1 MLIGS
6 ERAVRLPCITP
17 PMRCFVSTAE
27 PSTCVTFALPSF
39 PPTRQIFPH
48 PLPRPCDQP
57 SVSQDGTDVDSN
69 FSMLTSQ
76 ELLSKPV
83 DELKAIVKEKRVMG
97 DKEKA
102 QERKETA
109 QREKAEKKAEKKG
122 GNANANGNGG
132 AGNGPEPMDED
143 GGEEAAGRVIAS
155 EDVTVLDGHTSE
167 VFICAWSPASN
178 QLASGSGDSTARLWS
193 VPAGPSGRD
202 AQSKLSKPLVLEH
215 KSGEDSKTK
224 DSAKEAE
231 ADAKEEAAVK
241 GDGEGPDGAPGGA
254 GAAGA
259 AGPEGEFSE
268 WASPNKSK
276 DVTTLDWNLEGTL
289 LATGSYDGLAR
300 IWDAEGNLVNSLNKH
315 KGPIF
320 SLKWN
325 KKGDY
330 LLSGSVDKTAIVW
343 DAKTG
348 EAKQQFAFH
357 TAPTLD
363 VDWRNNISFATS
375 SMDHMIYVCK
385 LGETKPIKAFKG
397 HTDEVNAIKWD
408 PTGTLLASCSDDYTA
423 KVWSLKQDSCV
434 HNFSDHQKEIYTIKW
449 SPTGPGTNNPN
460 LPLVLASASYDATI
474 KLWDVDQGKCTHSLG
489 RHTDPVYSVAFS
501 PDGKYL
507 ASGSFDKRLLIWDA
521 KSGELVRTYQGDGGI
536 FEVCWNKD
544 GSKVAACFSNNTVA
558 VMDFKM

>member
-1 MLIGS
+1 M
-6 ERAVRLPCITP
+6 
-17 PMRCFVSTAE
+17 
-27 PSTCVTFALPSF
+27 
-39 PPTRQIFPH
+39 
-48 PLPRPCDQP
+48 
-57 SVSQDGTDVDSN
+57 DSN

-76 ELLSKPV
+76 DLLSKPV
-83 DELKAIVKEKRVMG
+83 DELKAIVKDKRNMS
-97 DKEKA
+97 DKERE
-102 QERKETA
+102 QDRKE
-109 QREKAEKKAEKKG
+109 RERAEKKA
-122 GNANANGNGG
+122 ARGG
-132 AGNGPEPMDED
+132 AGGGAGASNGGSNGATDGPEPMDED
-143 GGEEAAGRVIAS
+143 GGDDTAAAAGGVIAT

-167 VFICAWSPASN
+167 VFICAWSPTSSR
-178 QLASGSGDSTARLWS
+178 LASGSGDATARMWT

-202 AQSKLSKPLVLEH
+202 AQSALSKPLVLEH
-215 KSGEDSKTK
+215 KSGENSNVK

-231 ADAKEEAAVK
+231 ADVKEEEAAAAPTTK
-241 GDGEGPDGAPGGA
+241 SEGEGGGEDG
-254 GAAGA
+254 GAAGGVGGGGGGVSA
-259 AGPEGEFSE
+259 AGSAGGENGEFNE

-300 IWDAEGNLVNSLNKH
+300 IWDTEGKLVNSLNKH

-363 VDWRNNISFATS
+363 VDWRNNVSFATS
-375 SMDHMIYVCK
+375 SMDHMIFVCK

-474 KLWDVDQGKCTHSLG
+474 RLWDVDSGKCLHSLG
-489 RHTDPVYSVAFS
+489 AHTDPVYSVAFS

-507 ASGSFDKRLLIWDA
+507 ASGSFDKRLLIWNVKD
-521 KSGELVRTYQGDGGI
+521 GQLVKTFQGDGGI

-544 GSKVAACFSNNTVA
+544 GTKVAASFSNNTVA
-558 VMDFKM
+558 VMDFNL